1 MARGRKAALS
11 LDEQLA
17 KMNTEIENMESSLKE
32 MKKAK
37 KDLEDQIKQARLAEL
52 DELIAASGKSF
63 EEVKEMLG
71 CKE

>member
-1 MARGRKAALS
+1 MARGRKASLS

-17 KMNTEIENMESSLKE
+17 KITTEIENMENSLKE

-52 DELIAASGKSF
+52 DEIIAEKGLSF
-63 EEVKEMLG
+63 EEVKELLN
-71 CKE
+71 K